1 MAEAATGMKAYVA
14 LMKPRVLVLLQI
26 TALCAVLIHDAQI
39 WRETGEWNL
48 LHTGQVMIVVIVGG
62 MLTAGGANAI
72 NMWYD
77 RDIDPGMKRT
87 VNRPV
92 PAGTVSPNQA
102 LWFGIGI
109 SVIGVA
115 WFMAMTNAVTA
126 FWAGF
131 SIIFYVLIYTMWLK
145 RTSTQNIVIGGIA

>member
-62 MLTAGGANAI
+62 MLTAVVP
-72 NMWYD
+72 MQSTC
-77 RDIDPGMKRT
+77 GM
-87 VNRPV
+87 
-92 PAGTVSPNQA
+92 
-102 LWFGIGI
+102 
-109 SVIGVA
+109 
-115 WFMAMTNAVTA
+115 
-126 FWAGF
+126 
-131 SIIFYVLIYTMWLK
+131 
-145 RTSTQNIVIGGIA
+145 IVISIQHETNCDRRSLLGL